1 MSIQKRK
8 IAYHLI
14 NFMDGDSP
22 CFDNEL
28 FFRFIDFL
36 SGLSEPDKIFR
47 DTKNNKAV
55 SVSSIERMDK
65 EGMNFVK
72 IVFKSCKYNHNPDYM
87 SSVDG
92 TERPT
97 SKQSYE
103 GDKELTHMMMRV
115 DGNNAFTIFEER
127 RSGVTIGG
135 VIKYLNHVL
144 FEFYRIKHISSNWI
158 LWSGN
163 VPSDDFLTALDK
175 SRRIKA
181 ANLYISKSILGES
194 GLNLLNDRDFSC
206 REEVVITMKAEPRDT
221 LPTRFFRGLYTAIAA
236 SQTNIERIV
245 LYGKNI
251 DNMDVTLDSLEKKK
265 VCEIIVELLPNG
277 TVDSYSIFAKMEELF
292 GVTE

>member
-14 NFMDGDSP
+14 TFMDGDSP

-28 FFRFIDFL
+28 FFRVIDFL

-55 SVSSIERMDK
+55 SVSSIERIDK

-115 DGNNAFTIFEER
+115 DGNNAFTVFEER

-135 VIKYLNHVL
+135 VIKYLNQIL
-144 FEFYRIKHISSNWI
+144 YEFYRINLISSNWM

-181 ANLYISKSILGES
+181 ANLYYSKSILGEN
-194 GLNLLNDRDFSC
+194 GLNLLSDRDFAC
-206 REEVVITMKAEPRDT
+206 REEVVISLKAEPRDT
-221 LPTRFFRGLYTAIAA
+221 LPTRFFRDLYTAIAA
-236 SQTNIERIV
+236 SKTNIERIV

-265 VCEIIVELLPNG
+265 VSEIIVELLPNG

>member
-1 MSIQKRK
+1 MSIQRRK
-8 IAYHLI
+8 IAYHRI
-14 NFMDGDSP
+14 TFMDGDSP

-28 FFRFIDFL
+28 FFRVIDFL
-36 SGLSEPDKIFR
+36 SGLSEPEKVFR

-55 SVSSIERMDK
+55 SVSSIDRMNK

-97 SKQSYE
+97 SKQAYE

-115 DGNNAFTIFEER
+115 SGIDAYTIFEER
-127 RSGVTIGG
+127 RNGVTIGG
-135 VIKYLNHVL
+135 VIKYLNHIVH
-144 FEFYRIKHISSNWI
+144 EYYRVNHISCSWM

-163 VPSDDFLTALDK
+163 VPSDGFLIALDK
-175 SRRIKA
+175 AKRITV
-181 ANLYISKSILGES
+181 ANLYYSKKILGEN
-194 GLNLLNDRDFSC
+194 GLNLLKARDFSC
-206 REEVVITMKAEPRDT
+206 REEVVITMKSEPRDT
-221 LPTRFFRGLYTAIAA
+221 LPTKFFRGLYTAIAA
-236 SQTNIERIV
+236 SGTNVERIV

-265 VCEIIVELLPNG
+265 VSEIIVDLLPNG